1 MTVLKTFA
9 STADANSVFVFFL
22 IISVIL
28 LVLITSL
35 MLFFVVRY
43 NRKKNTRPENIA
55 GNIPL
60 EIVWTVIP
68 TILVLIMFYYGWAGF
83 KNMQGPKKNALIVR
97 VIGQQWVWL
106 FEYENGKKSD
116 VLNLPVK
123 KPVELV
129 ITSKDVIHS
138 FFIPTFRLKKDAV
151 PGMKTR
157 LFFIPKQEGNFDAFC
172 AEYCGQGHSSMR
184 ARVVV
189 MKEKEFQEWY
199 EAKETHAEGKEGAEK
214 KSIEKGM
221 ELIKL
226 KGCIGCH
233 TVDGTPRIGPTLKGV
248 YRKKVVVITGGKE
261 REITADEA
269 YLKRSIEDPKADI
282 VKGFQPIMPPQNL
295 SEEELSSIIEYLEHL
310 K

>member
-295 SEEELSSIIEYLEHL
+295 SEEELSSIIEYLERL